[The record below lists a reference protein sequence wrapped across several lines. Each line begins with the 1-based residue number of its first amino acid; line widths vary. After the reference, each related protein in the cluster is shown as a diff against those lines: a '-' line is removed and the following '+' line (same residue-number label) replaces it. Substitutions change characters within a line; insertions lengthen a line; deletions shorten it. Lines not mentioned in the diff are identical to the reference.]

1 MAQLDIET
9 GLSKLGSRAQL
20 ASIALL
26 AATVA
31 YGGQG
36 IGLFLEYAG
45 LANLA
50 MPEPDPITLIVI
62 LVSISTIPILIVSI
76 ILVSMW
82 IYRGHD
88 NLRAAGFEKEFSP
101 GWAVGWY
108 FVPFANFVMP
118 FRAMRELWNLSHR
131 ESDDIHAVSA
141 PQLTQWWGFWIGGN
155 ILSTI
160 SSRMSQDAGG
170 PAFLVM
176 GGGSL
181 LLAAAAWWLRSII
194 TEVTSAQRSMVGIEA
209 TFA

>member
-9 GLSKLGSRAQL
+9 GLSKLGSRARW

-26 AATVA
+26 AAVVA

-88 NLRAAGFEKEFSP
+88 NLRAADFEKEFTP
-101 GWAVGWY
+101 GWSIGWF

-131 ESDDIHAVSA
+131 DADDIHAVSA
-141 PQLTQWWGFWIGGN
+141 PQLTQWWGFWLGGN
-155 ILSTI
+155 ILSYIGT
-160 SSRMSQDAGG
+160 RLNQDSGGFTLIIAGI
-170 PAFLVM
+170 
-176 GGGSL
+176 GSI
-181 LLAAAAWWLRSII
+181 LLAAAALWLRAIVK
-194 TEVTSAQRSMVGIEA
+194 EVTAAQQSMVGIEA